1 MQEKRNRKRSAKR
14 VVLTVLGILLLLIL
28 LLVACVM
35 IYMNHMLNKI
45 NKVDPDLE
53 YTLSSS
59 EANAFLEDD
68 PDLVTKDPNST
79 ETHVKL
85 EEITF
90 PTDPVPTDP
99 IEPTQTPGT
108 TAGNTATQPPATKPA
123 VPPETT
129 PSDIYGEHL
138 VNILLVGQDRWK
150 GQSRQRSDTMI
161 LVSLNKSDNTIT
173 LTSFMRD
180 QYVQIPG
187 YKPNKLNAAYAFG
200 GMRLLTKTLDLNFG
214 VKIDGIVEVD
224 FSGFE
229 AVITLLGGVDVTLN
243 QKEADYLN
251 TLHEFGMLSSPVVV
265 GKNHL
270 DAKQALT
277 FARLREIDTDY
288 ARARRQRAV
297 VMGLIEA
304 YKDLPLDE
312 MLSLLDEILPLVS
325 TNLTNS
331 EILGYAVEFFPML
344 ASAKIETLRIPV
356 NGTFS
361 SGLVEVREGFCRW
374 FQYNIDFE
382 ANKEVLWEVF
392 RRKD

>member
-1 MQEKRNRKRSAKR
+1 MNNKRNRKRSAKQII
-14 VVLTVLGILLLLIL
+14 LTVLGILLLLIIL
-28 LLVACVM
+28 AATCVL
-35 IYMNHMLNKI
+35 IYLNHILDKI
-45 NKVDPDLE
+45 PKVDPDQE

-68 PDLVTKDPNST
+68 PDVVTKDPSST
-79 ETHVKL
+79 ENHVKL
-85 EEITF
+85 EDITF
-90 PTDPVPTDP
+90 PSGIPSTTNPTATTGETGDP
-99 IEPTQTPGT
+99 EPNQS
-108 TAGNTATQPPATKPA
+108 ATQPQ
-123 VPPETT
+123 T
-129 PSDIYGEHL
+129 PDTSLGDIYGDH
-138 VNILLVGQDRWK
+138 VANILLVGQDRRP
-150 GQSRQRSDTMI
+150 GQGRQRSDTMI

-200 GMRLLTKTLDLNFG
+200 GMRLLTKTLELNFG
-214 VKIDGIVEVD
+214 VKLDGIVEVD

-229 AVITLLGGVDVTLN
+229 SVITLLGGVDVTLN
-243 QKEADYLN
+243 EKEAKYLN
-251 TLHEFGMLSSPVVV
+251 DLYEAKFLDSPVVV

-297 VMGLIEA
+297 IMGLIDA

-312 MLSLLDEILPLVS
+312 MLSLLDDILPMVS
-325 TNLTNS
+325 TNLSNS
-331 EILGYAVEFFPML
+331 EILSYAMEFFPML
-344 ASAKIETLRIPV
+344 ASAQINTLRIPV
-356 NGTFS
+356 DGTFS
-361 SGLVEVREGFCRW
+361 SGLVEVREGFCYW

-392 RRKD
+392 RRKE